1 MDLSKAFDS
10 IPHDLLI
17 AKMHAY
23 GFSKNSL
30 VFFYSY
36 LKRRKQNVR
45 INNTHG
51 ILQILLSGVPQGST
65 LGPIL
70 FNIFINDLLLWIPN
84 SELLNFA
91 DDNTISAAENTIE
104 ELISTL
110 EKKSQAAIDWF
121 VSNEMIVNPD
131 KFQAIVVKR
140 NNKMKDSYSL
150 NINQEVINS
159 ENSVK
164 LLGVEI
170 DNKLSFEKHI
180 FTLVKKASNQLN
192 AIIRIQKFMGF
203 KEKEIL
209 LNSFV
214 YSYFN
219 YCPLVWHFCSSKSVK
234 KIQEQALRILYND
247 FSSDYESILNKS
259 EKSTMETKRLRTLA
273 LEVFKTLNNMN
284 PEYMKEIF
292 HKTAFLTHRPLKLT
306 KTIQLNMEIKV

>member
-10 IPHDLLI
+10 IPLDLFI

-23 GFSKNSL
+23 GFLKNSL

-45 INNTHG
+45 INSTHS
-51 ILQILLSGVPQGST
+51 IFQILLSGVPQGSI
-65 LGPIL
+65 LGPVL
-70 FNIFINDLLLWIPN
+70 FNIFINDLLWISN

-91 DDNTISAAENTIE
+91 DDNKISAAENTIE

-110 EKKSQAAIDWF
+110 EKESQAAIDWF
-121 VSNEMIVNPD
+121 VSNEMIVNLD

-140 NNKMKDSYSL
+140 NNKMKYSYSP

-159 ENSVK
+159 ENSVR

-170 DNKLSFEKHI
+170 DNKISFEKHI
-180 FTLVKKASNQLN
+180 STLVKKASNQLN
-192 AIIRIQKFMGF
+192 AISRIQKFMGF

-214 YSYFN
+214 YSNFN
-219 YCPLVWHFCSSKSVK
+219 YCPLVWHFCSAKSVK
-234 KIQEQALRILYND
+234 KI
-247 FSSDYESILNKS
+247 
-259 EKSTMETKRLRTLA
+259 EK
-273 LEVFKTLNNMN
+273 
-284 PEYMKEIF
+284 
-292 HKTAFLTHRPLKLT
+292 
-306 KTIQLNMEIKV
+306 IQ